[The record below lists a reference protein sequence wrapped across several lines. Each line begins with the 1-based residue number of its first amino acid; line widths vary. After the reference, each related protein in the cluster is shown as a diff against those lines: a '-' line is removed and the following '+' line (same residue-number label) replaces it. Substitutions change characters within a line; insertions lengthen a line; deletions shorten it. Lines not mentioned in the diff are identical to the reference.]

1 MKEFYSVSEYAKL
14 VNKDP
19 GNIRRMLIKGSLKGD
34 KIGSQWVIPKD
45 SPYPEDGRIKSGD
58 YKNWRKMACI
68 NRDTP
73 GLIKELKKMSKEL
86 SQIYGD
92 SLRRIVLYGSYA
104 RGEQTGESDID
115 IAILLN
121 DKVDAK
127 VHDKVLDV
135 LVDYELEMGLTLSTV
150 PIEYFNYSQWKN
162 SLPFYK
168 NIDKEGIILWKA
180 M

>member
-58 YKNWRKMACI
+58 YKIWRKMACI
-68 NRDTP
+68 NRDAP